1 MDKPLITMFKNDFI
15 YMIQK
20 VYSDKYGFA
29 NELCNF
35 HRILNGP
42 SISDD
47 EKASMQCI
55 KIIGNDRGSVFYDD
69 YHNFIDNTS
78 AFNDIYHKFISDYV
92 KPLYAVGD
100 KIVVQKTPNL
110 RISFPNTTAIG
121 KHLNENESDNVI
133 GLHKDSD
140 FGHHESEV
148 NFIIPLT
155 DMFDTNSIYYEPYIR
170 SGLSTDEF
178 LNLKLSSDEFFICK
192 FNQLLHFNKIN
203 NTGVTRMSLDF
214 RIIPYDKYVENEEYF
229 KNTKFE
235 IGKYYIVL

>member
-1 MDKPLITMFKNDFI
+1 MDKPLTTVFNNQFLYVLRQI
-15 YMIQK
+15 YI
-20 VYSDKYGFA
+20 SKYEFSH
-29 NELCNF
+29 ELKNF
-35 HRILNGP
+35 HMILNEP
-42 SISDD
+42 FISDD
-47 EKASMQCI
+47 EKTSTQRI
-55 KIIGNDRGSVFYDD
+55 KIIGNDRTSVFYDD
-69 YHNFIDNTS
+69 YHNFIDKTS
-78 AFNDIYHKFISDYV
+78 FFNDIYHKFISDYV
-92 KPLYAVGD
+92 KPLYAVND

-121 KHLNENESDNVI
+121 KHVNENESDNVI

-140 FGHHESEV
+140 FGHHPSEV

-155 DMFDTNSIYYEPYIR
+155 DMFDTNSIYYEPYIG
-170 SGLSTDEF
+170 SGLSTNEF

-203 NTGVTRMSLDF
+203 DTGVTRMSLDF

-235 IGKYYIVL
+235 LGRYYIVL

>member
-1 MDKPLITMFKNDFI
+1 MHEPIIATFDNNFI
-15 YMIQK
+15 NIIKK
-20 VYSDKYGFA
+20 VYTDKYGFT

-35 HRILNGP
+35 HKILNES

-47 EKASMQCI
+47 EKASTRQI
-55 KIIGNDRGSVFYDD
+55 KIIGKDRNSVFYDD
-69 YHNFIDNTS
+69 YHNFIDSTCL
-78 AFNDIYHKFISDYV
+78 FNDIFYKFITDYV
-92 KPLYAVGD
+92 KPLYAVNGR
-100 KIVVQKTPNL
+100 IVVQKTPNI

-121 KHLNENESDNVI
+121 KHASENESDNVI

-140 FGHHESEV
+140 FGHHPSEV

-155 DMFDTNSIYYEPYIR
+155 DMFDTNSIYYEPYIG
-170 SGLSTDEF
+170 SGLSTNEF
-178 LNLKLSSDEFFICK
+178 LNLKLSSNEFFICK

-203 NTGVTRMSLDF
+203 DTGVTRMSLDF

-235 IGKYYIVL
+235 LGRYYIVL

>member
-1 MDKPLITMFKNDFI
+1 MHEPITATFDNNFI
-15 YMIQK
+15 NIIKK
-20 VYSDKYGFA
+20 VYADKYGFT

-35 HRILNGP
+35 HKILNES

-47 EKASMQCI
+47 EKASTRQI
-55 KIIGNDRGSVFYDD
+55 KIIGKDRTSVFYDD
-69 YHNFIDNTS
+69 YHNFIDKTS
-78 AFNDIYHKFISDYV
+78 LFNDIYHKFISDYV
-92 KPLYAVGD
+92 KPLYAVNG

-155 DMFDTNSIYYEPYIR
+155 DMFDTNSIYYEPHIG
-170 SGLSTDEF
+170 SGLSTNEF
-178 LNLKLSSDEFFICK
+178 LNLKLSSNEFFICK

-203 NTGVTRMSLDF
+203 DTGVTRMSLDF
-214 RIIPYDKYVENEEYF
+214 RIIPYDKYIQNEEYF

-235 IGKYYIVL
+235 LGRYYIVL